1 MQKNKYKYIYALLI
15 GLFMII
21 GCAQYEKAKE
31 DLAFLTPERFQCS
44 VMMVFSGDRFLC
56 QFSDSDNVQID
67 LIGIRIPKDKEETA
81 KKYTKSV
88 LKRGLYVSIEPETQ
102 AIDNRENISAY
113 VFIQGNRM
121 LNLILIEKGL
131 ADLNIDEVTKYKS
144 RYLEVQEKVRIN
156 EIEIIEEKQ
165 N

>member
-1 MQKNKYKYIYALLI
+1 MMKIRYLATLI
-15 GLFMII
+15 IGFFMMM

-31 DLAFLTPERFQCS
+31 DLAFLTPERFQCT

-56 QFSDSDNVQID
+56 QFSDLDNVQIQ
-67 LIGIRIPKDKEETA
+67 LIGISIPNEKEGAA

-88 LKRGLYVSIEPETQ
+88 LRRGLYVNIEPETQ
-102 AIDNRENISAY
+102 ASDDYDSIPAY

-121 LNLILIEKGL
+121 LNLLLVEKGL
-131 ADLNIDEVTKYKS
+131 AELNVDEVVKYKS
-144 RYLEVQEKVRIN
+144 NFIEIQEKVQVE
-156 EIEIIEEKQ
+156 EIEIIEE